1 MPFQV
6 IPRELVF
13 YDLLEA
19 AARNVAEATGELVA
33 LIDEVPSVTLR
44 VERIRELEHRGDDL
58 THEIIS
64 TLNQTFVVP
73 LDRHDIH
80 RLASALDD
88 ILDFEEGVAELIELL
103 PIKEMFPGIAD
114 AGRCP
119 GAGVRRRRARDQP
132 SAVHRRPPTRCRGDQ
147 AGGARGGL
155 VYRRAIAE
163 LYREDF
169 HPLEVLMWKDLLHQV
184 ESAIDRC
191 EDVAEPDRISG
202 GQVPMTV
209 AVLAIIAVA
218 LVFDFI
224 NGFHDAA
231 NSIATVVS
239 TRVLTPR
246 LAVAW
251 AAFFN
256 FVAFLVFGT
265 KVAEHDLH
273 RRRRPATFC
282 ERRHLRRAGRRHR
295 LEPDHL
301 VPRPAD
307 QLLPR
312 PRRRHRRGRRRQRR
326 DGASLISAGLQKI
339 GVFIVLVAAS
349 RVPARHSRS
358 WRSCSGRSTATGR

>member
-88 ILDFEEGVAELIELL
+88 IVDFDEGVAELIELL
-103 PIKEMFPGIAD
+103 PIKEMFPGLQTLVGVLAQACGGVVRAISDLRYTEALPPDIA
-114 AGRCP
+114 AIKREE
-119 GAGVRRRRARDQP
+119 RE
-132 SAVHRRPPTRCRGDQ
+132 GDF
-147 AGGARGGL
+147 

-191 EDVAEPDRISG
+191 EDVANQIES
-202 GQVPMTV
+202 VV
-209 AVLAIIAVA
+209 AK
-218 LVFDFI
+218 F
-224 NGFHDAA
+224 
-231 NSIATVVS
+231 
-239 TRVLTPR
+239 R
-246 LAVAW
+246 
-251 AAFFN
+251 
-256 FVAFLVFGT
+256 
-265 KVAEHDLH
+265 
-273 RRRRPATFC
+273 
-282 ERRHLRRAGRRHR
+282 
-295 LEPDHL
+295 
-301 VPRPAD
+301 
-307 QLLPR
+307 
-312 PRRRHRRGRRRQRR
+312 
-326 DGASLISAGLQKI
+326 
-339 GVFIVLVAAS
+339 
-349 RVPARHSRS
+349 
-358 WRSCSGRSTATGR
+358 